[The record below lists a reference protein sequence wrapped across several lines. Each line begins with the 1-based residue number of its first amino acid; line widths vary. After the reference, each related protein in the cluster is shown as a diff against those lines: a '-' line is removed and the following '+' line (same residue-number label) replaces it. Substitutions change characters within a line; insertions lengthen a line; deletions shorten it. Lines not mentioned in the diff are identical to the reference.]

1 MGRSRNIIDSMLE
14 SLKLFLGDPLYLYER
29 YRIPPSEIEG
39 RQDIKKARIALY
51 ELDER
56 VNTRV
61 DASRAN
67 LSDQRYGMDISVPRA
82 YAKSDAS
89 RGELPLVDV
98 RDQVLDW
105 AQQVDAGGLTGSSIF
120 TFGYQGAGGITRG
133 DRLVTMTMTFV
144 SLRDLSITQSTIV

>member
-14 SLKLFLGDPLYLYER
+14 SLKLFLGDPLFLYER
-29 YRIPPSEIEG
+29 YRIPPSEIES

-89 RGELPLVDV
+89 RGELPLLDV
-98 RDQVLDW
+98 RDKILDW
-105 AQQVDAGGLTGSSIF
+105 AAQVDAGATTNSAIF
-120 TFGYQGAGGITRG
+120 TFGYESSGGITRETKYVTAT
-133 DRLVTMTMTFV
+133 LVF
-144 SLRDLSITQSTIV
+144 SALRDLQPSQTNI

>member
-29 YRIPPSEIEG
+29 YRISPSEIES

-89 RGELPLVDV
+89 RGELPLLDV
-98 RDQVLDW
+98 RDKIIDW
-105 AQQVDAGGLTGSSIF
+105 AAQVDAGGVTNSAIF
-120 TFGYQGAGGITRG
+120 TFGYESSGGITRETKYVTAT
-133 DRLVTMTMTFV
+133 LVFS
-144 SLRDLSITQSTIV
+144 SLRDLQPSQTNI

>member
-1 MGRSRNIIDSMLE
+1 MGRSRNIINSMLE
-14 SLKLFLGDPLYLYER
+14 SLKLFLGDPLFLYER

-89 RGELPLVDV
+89 RGELPLLDV
-98 RDQVLDW
+98 RDKIIDW
-105 AQQVDAGGLTGSSIF
+105 AAQVDAGGVTNSAIF
-120 TFGYQGAGGITRG
+120 TFGYESSGGITRETKYVTAT
-133 DRLVTMTMTFV
+133 LVF
-144 SLRDLSITQSTIV
+144 SALRDLQPSQTNI

>member
-1 MGRSRNIIDSMLE
+1 MGKSRNILQALIE
-14 SLKLFLGDPLYLYER
+14 SLRIYVNDPLYIYELYRVPANELE
-29 YRIPPSEIEG
+29 S

-56 VNTRV
+56 VNVQV

-67 LSDQRYGMDISVPRA
+67 LSDQRYGIDISWVRA

-105 AQQVDAGGLTGSSIF
+105 AQQVDAGGLTGSAIF

>member
-29 YRIPPSEIEG
+29 YRIPPSEIES

-89 RGELPLVDV
+89 RGELPLLDV
-98 RDQVLDW
+98 RDKIIDW
-105 AQQVDAGGLTGSSIF
+105 AAQVDAGGVTNSAIF
-120 TFGYQGAGGITRG
+120 TFGYESSGGITRETKYVTAT
-133 DRLVTMTMTFV
+133 LVFS
-144 SLRDLSITQSTIV
+144 SLRDLQPSQTNI

>member
-1 MGRSRNIIDSMLE
+1 MGRSRNMIDSMLE
-14 SLKLFLGDPLYLYER
+14 SLKLFLGDPLFLYER
-29 YRIPPSEIEG
+29 YRIPPSEIES

-89 RGELPLVDV
+89 RGELPLLDV
-98 RDQVLDW
+98 RDKIIDW
-105 AQQVDAGGLTGSSIF
+105 AAQVDAGGTTNSAIF
-120 TFGYQGAGGITRG
+120 TFGYESSGGITRETKYVTAT
-133 DRLVTMTMTFV
+133 LVFNA
-144 SLRDLSITQSTIV
+144 LRDLQPSQTNI

>member
-1 MGRSRNIIDSMLE
+1 MGRSRNIINSMLE
-14 SLKLFLGDPLYLYER
+14 SLKLFLGDPLFLYER
-29 YRIPPSEIEG
+29 YRIPPSEIES

-89 RGELPLVDV
+89 RGELPLLDV
-98 RDQVLDW
+98 RDKIIDW
-105 AQQVDAGGLTGSSIF
+105 AAQVDAGGVTNSAIF
-120 TFGYQGAGGITRG
+120 TFGYESSGGITRETKYVTAT
-133 DRLVTMTMTFV
+133 LVFS
-144 SLRDLSITQSTIV
+144 SLRDLQPSQTNI

>member
-14 SLKLFLGDPLYLYER
+14 SLKLFLGDPLFLFER
-29 YRIPPSEIEG
+29 YRIPPSEIES

-67 LSDQRYGMDISVPRA
+67 LSDQRYGIDISVPRA

-89 RGELPLVDV
+89 RGELPLLDI
-98 RDQVLDW
+98 RDKVLDW
-105 AQQVDAGGLTGSSIF
+105 ASQVDAGNITNSSIF
-120 TFGYQGAGGITRG
+120 TFGYESSGGITRETKYVTAT
-133 DRLVTMTMTFV
+133 LVF
-144 SLRDLSITQSTIV
+144 SALRDLQPSQTNI

>member
-14 SLKLFLGDPLYLYER
+14 SLKLFLGDPLFLYER
-29 YRIPPSEIEG
+29 YRIPPSEIES

-89 RGELPLVDV
+89 RGELPLLDV
-98 RDQVLDW
+98 RDKIIDW
-105 AQQVDAGGLTGSSIF
+105 AAQVDAGGVTNSAIF
-120 TFGYQGAGGITRG
+120 TFGYESSGGITRETKYVTAT
-133 DRLVTMTMTFV
+133 LVFS
-144 SLRDLSITQSTIV
+144 SLRDLQPSQTNI

>member
-14 SLKLFLGDPLYLYER
+14 SLKLFLGDPLFLYER
-29 YRIPPSEIEG
+29 YRIPPSEIES

-89 RGELPLVDV
+89 RGELPLLDV
-98 RDQVLDW
+98 RDKIIDW
-105 AQQVDAGGLTGSSIF
+105 AAQVDAGGVTNSAIF
-120 TFGYQGAGGITRG
+120 TFGYESSGGITRETKYVTAT
-133 DRLVTMTMTFV
+133 LVF
-144 SLRDLSITQSTIV
+144 SALRDLQPSQTNI

>member
-1 MGRSRNIIDSMLE
+1 MLE

-29 YRIPPSEIEG
+29 YRIPPSEIES

-89 RGELPLVDV
+89 RGELPLLDV
-98 RDQVLDW
+98 RDKIIDW
-105 AQQVDAGGLTGSSIF
+105 AAQVDAGGVTNSAIF
-120 TFGYQGAGGITRG
+120 TFGYESSGGITRETKYVTAT
-133 DRLVTMTMTFV
+133 LVFS
-144 SLRDLSITQSTIV
+144 SLRDLQPSQINI

>member
-1 MGRSRNIIDSMLE
+1 MGRSRNIINSMLE
-14 SLKLFLGDPLYLYER
+14 SLKLFLGDPLFLYER

-89 RGELPLVDV
+89 RGELPLLDV
-98 RDQVLDW
+98 RDKILDW
-105 AQQVDAGGLTGSSIF
+105 AAQVDAGSITNSGIF
-120 TFGYQGAGGITRG
+120 TFGYESSGGITRETKYVTAT
-133 DRLVTMTMTFV
+133 LVFS
-144 SLRDLSITQSTIV
+144 SLRDLQPSQTNI

>member
-1 MGRSRNIIDSMLE
+1 MGRSRNIINSMIE
-14 SLKLFLGDPLYLYER
+14 SLKLHIGDPLFLYER

-39 RQDIKKARIALY
+39 RQDVKKGRIAMY

-67 LSDQRYGMDISVPRA
+67 LSDQRYGIDISVPRG

-89 RGELPLVDV
+89 RGELPLLDI
-98 RDQVLDW
+98 RDKILDW
-105 AQQVDAGGLTGSSIF
+105 AAQVDAGGVTNNGIF
-120 TFGYQGAGGITRG
+120 TFGYESSGGITRETKYVTTT
-133 DRLVTMTMTFV
+133 LVF
-144 SLRDLSITQSTIV
+144 SALRDLQPSQTNI

>member
-1 MGRSRNIIDSMLE
+1 MGRSRNIINSMLE
-14 SLKLFLGDPLYLYER
+14 SLKLFLGDPLFLYER

-89 RGELPLVDV
+89 RGELPLLDV
-98 RDQVLDW
+98 RDKILDW
-105 AQQVDAGGLTGSSIF
+105 AAQVDAGSITNSGIF
-120 TFGYQGAGGITRG
+120 TFGYESSGGITRETKYVTAT
-133 DRLVTMTMTFV
+133 LVF
-144 SLRDLSITQSTIV
+144 SALRDLQPSQTNI

>member
-29 YRIPPSEIEG
+29 YRIAPSEIEG

-89 RGELPLVDV
+89 RGELPLLDV
-98 RDQVLDW
+98 RDKIIDW
-105 AQQVDAGGLTGSSIF
+105 AAQVDAGGVTNSAIF
-120 TFGYQGAGGITRG
+120 TFGYESSGGITRETKYVTAT
-133 DRLVTMTMTFV
+133 LVFS
-144 SLRDLSITQSTIV
+144 SLRDLQPSQTNI

>member
-29 YRIPPSEIEG
+29 YRIPPSEIES

-89 RGELPLVDV
+89 RGELPLLDV
-98 RDQVLDW
+98 RDKIIDW
-105 AQQVDAGGLTGSSIF
+105 AAQVDAGGVTNSAIF
-120 TFGYQGAGGITRG
+120 TFGYESSGGITRETKYVTAT
-133 DRLVTMTMTFV
+133 LVF
-144 SLRDLSITQSTIV
+144 SALRDLQPSQTNI

>member
-29 YRIPPSEIEG
+29 YRIPPSEIES

-89 RGELPLVDV
+89 RGELPLLDV
-98 RDQVLDW
+98 RDKIIDW
-105 AQQVDAGGLTGSSIF
+105 AAQVDAGGATNSAIF
-120 TFGYQGAGGITRG
+120 TFGYESSGGITRETKYVTAT
-133 DRLVTMTMTFV
+133 LVF
-144 SLRDLSITQSTIV
+144 SALRDLQPSQTNI